1 MQPRNLDVV
10 PAVLDDEPD
19 GLLLEPLLEPAFGAE
34 VLEPHAAS
42 SATALTA
49 AAVLRV
55 AFTDTS

>member
-1 MQPRNLDVV
+1 MQPRNLDPVAA
-10 PAVLDDEPD
+10 AVEDELD

>member
-1 MQPRNLDVV
+1 MQPRNL
-10 PAVLDDEPD
+10 PAVDAALDDEPA
-19 GLLLEPLLEPAFGAE
+19 GLLLEPLVEPAFGAE

-55 AFTDTS
+55 AFTGTS